1 MGSFDDKDIE
11 QLLKIGLEKTKE
23 HELEM
28 QKNFES

>member
-28 QKNFES
+28 